1 MNRIVFVLVFVFLSG
16 IAWAQ
21 TEAVSKNIPSSVQ
34 SGEPGKRLGI
44 SSASRR
50 NAMPGSAPGHSKSG
64 GEMKNSGA
72 DGSKN
77 HAHEAGLGSPNR
89 HGARVPKSRPT
100 GPITRP
106 SGGPGNRP
114 VTIPGS
120 RPTGP
125 RQRPSGG

>member
-1 MNRIVFVLVFVFLSG
+1 MNRIVFVLFFVLLSG
-16 IAWAQ
+16 IALAQ
-21 TEAVSKNIPSSVQ
+21 TATAPKSTTPSTQ
-34 SGEPGKRLGI
+34 AGEPGKRLGI

-50 NAMPGSAPGHSKSG
+50 SAMPGAATNNSKVNG
-64 GEMKNSGA
+64 DNKNSGV

-77 HAHEAGLGSPNR
+77 HGHDAGVGSPNR

-106 SGGPGNRP
+106 SGAPSNRP

-120 RPTGP
+120 RPNGP

>member
-1 MNRIVFVLVFVFLSG
+1 MNRIVFVLFFVFVSG

-21 TEAVSKNIPSSVQ
+21 TEAASKNIPSTVQ
-34 SGEPGKRLGI
+34 AGEPGKRLGI

-50 NAMPGSAPGHSKSG
+50 SAMPGSVPSNSKFG
-64 GEMKNSGA
+64 GEIKNSGA

-77 HAHEAGLGSPNR
+77 HAHDAGAGSPNR

-106 SGGPGNRP
+106 SGAPSNRP

-120 RPTGP
+120 RPNGP

>member
-1 MNRIVFVLVFVFLSG
+1 MNRIVLLLFFVFLSG
-16 IAWAQ
+16 FAWAQ
-21 TEAVSKNIPSSVQ
+21 TETGSKNIPSTTQ
-34 SGEPGKRLGI
+34 SGDAGKKIGI

-50 NAMPGSAPGHSKSG
+50 SSMPGTVPANSKPGE
-64 GEMKNSGA
+64 EMKKAGA

-77 HAHEAGLGSPNR
+77 HAHDAGVGSQNR

-106 SGGPGNRP
+106 SGGPSNRP
-114 VTIPGS
+114 TTIPGS
-120 RPTGP
+120 RPNGP